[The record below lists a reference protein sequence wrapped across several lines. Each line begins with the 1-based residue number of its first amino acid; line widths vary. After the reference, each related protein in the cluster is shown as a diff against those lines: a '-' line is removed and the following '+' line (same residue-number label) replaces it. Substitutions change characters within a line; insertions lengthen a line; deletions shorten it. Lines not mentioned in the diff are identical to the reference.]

1 MANSKQG
8 TVAWVD
14 LTVTNAEEIRDFYKS
29 VIGWGA
35 EAVGVEDHSDYNMLD
50 ANGVPRA
57 GVCHK
62 LGINANIPS
71 QWLVYFIVPD
81 IDAALAAVASRGGS
95 VIVSARG
102 NPGSR
107 VAVIQDP
114 AGAVCA
120 LYEQY
125 D

>member
-1 MANSKQG
+1 MAESKQG

-14 LTVTNAEEIRDFYKS
+14 LTVPNAELIRDFYKA

-35 EAVGVEDHSDYNMLD
+35 EAVSVEDHSDYNMLD

-62 LGINANIPS
+62 QGINAEIPS
-71 QWLVYFIVPD
+71 HWLVYFVVPD
-81 IDAALAAVASRGGS
+81 MDEALKSVQSRGGS
-95 VIVSARG
+95 VVVPARG
-102 NPGSR
+102 NPGNR